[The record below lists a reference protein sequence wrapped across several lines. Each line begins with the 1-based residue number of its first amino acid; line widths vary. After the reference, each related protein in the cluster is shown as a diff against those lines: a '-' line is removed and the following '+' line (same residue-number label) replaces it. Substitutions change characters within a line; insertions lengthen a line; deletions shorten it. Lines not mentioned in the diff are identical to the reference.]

1 MRYYIEILNVS
12 DIKHKDVKKRNLC
25 FKQRII

>member
-12 DIKHKDVKKRNLC
+12 DIKHKDVKKKK
-25 FKQRII
+25 FVF